1 MTHDPHPEP
10 KSASNRIIVLAGH
23 CGPDAH
29 MLAAAV
35 RSAIPGARIV
45 MNTDESSLWQSSP
58 DLILV
63 NRILDGRYEDE
74 QGLGLIRRAVQRGV
88 PAMLISNYPD
98 AQAAAEQAG
107 AVPGFGKSEARSDK
121 AAGAI
126 RAALGTQG
134 N

>member
-1 MTHDPHPEP
+1 MTPDQQPAISP
-10 KSASNRIIVLAGH
+10 AADRTILLAGH

-35 RSAIPGARIV
+35 RSAAPGARIV
-45 MNTDESSLWQSSP
+45 MNTDESTLWQAQP

-63 NRILDGRYEDE
+63 NRILDGRYEEE
-74 QGLGLIRRAVQRGV
+74 QGLGLIRRAVERGV
-88 PAMLISNYPD
+88 PVMMISNYAD
-98 AQAAAEQAG
+98 AQAAAVQAG

-126 RAALGTQG
+126 RAALRTQG

>member
-1 MTHDPHPEP
+1 MTPDPHLPP
-10 KSASNRIIVLAGH
+10 SSATDRTIVLAGH

-35 RSAIPGARIV
+35 RSAVPGARIV
-45 MNTDESSLWQSSP
+45 MNTDESTLWQANP

-74 QGLGLIRRAVQRGV
+74 QGLGLIRRAVERGV
-88 PAMLISNYPD
+88 PAMIISNYAD
-98 AQAAAEQAG
+98 AQAAAVQAG